1 MMVGVDG
8 SRILLAGGVANKLL
22 VGQKKDTL
30 KVPEAAKKFYQ
41 GNGALAKMTGGY
53 IDMPHKTL
61 GKGGTYCWKQ
71 GNKKVSEKFH
81 VAISAENRCRLKGN
95 NKQSVYHT
103 IDSDFWNSLL
113 GIDLAV
119 TRCASMYLVSK
130 MT

>member
-1 MMVGVDG
+1 MLGVDV
-8 SRILLAGGVANKLL
+8 SRIKLAGGVANKLL

-71 GNKKVSEKFH
+71 GNKKVSANIH
-81 VAISAENRCRLKGN
+81 YAISAENRCRLKGN
-95 NKQSVYHT
+95 NTQSAYHT
-103 IDSDFWNSLL
+103 VDPDFGNSLVW
-113 GIDLAV
+113 IDRDV
-119 TRCASMYLVSK
+119 TRRASMCLVSK
-130 MT
+130 TT